1 VEVEMN
7 RFAKIAGKD
16 IELLDVN
23 LQLFAGDDDED
34 FDYDDSDL
42 EDTDADD
49 EDLDEDYDDDSED
62 GDAATEGDES
72 EGDSSGSD
80 GDEATEK
87 AKAKVD
93 AKPKGK
99 DKITH
104 ALIKQK
110 QLNRDLK
117 AKLDLIEKKDR
128 EAEQQNRRKTL
139 ADKLIEKGYD
149 DDEAYSKADEQL
161 ENEAIKSSVR
171 KLEFMTENADILAKY
186 PLAKKNVEKLLK
198 LQKAT
203 GWSVEKICRT
213 EYAVAESAF
222 DNKVKSD
229 QEQRLKN
236 KKRTS
241 TTPAGGQTPIQ
252 SLKLDPEDE
261 RAYQFY
267 SKKHPGVSRKQYVS
281 NLNQASSQKIPHDSW
296 D

>member
-1 VEVEMN
+1 MN
-7 RFAKIAGKD
+7 RFAKKD
-16 IELLDVN
+16 IEMLDMN
-23 LQLFAGDDDED
+23 LQLFADDED

-49 EDLDEDYDDDSED
+49 EDLEEDYEDDSED
-62 GDAATEGDES
+62 GDDATTNEEPEDEA
-72 EGDSSGSD
+72 DPD

-87 AKAKVD
+87 VKAKVD
-93 AKPKGK
+93 AKSKGK

-128 EAEQQNRRKTL
+128 EAEQQNKRKAI

-161 ENEAIKSSVR
+161 ENEAIKSSVK

-186 PLAKKNVEKLLK
+186 PLAKKNVDKLLK

-203 GWSVEKICRT
+203 GWSIEKICRV
-213 EYAVAESAF
+213 EYTVAESAF

-236 KKRTS
+236 KKRPS

-252 SLKLDPEDE
+252 SLKLDQDDE

-267 SKKHPGVSRKQYVS
+267 AKKHPGVSRKQYIS
-281 NLNQASSQKIPHDSW
+281 SLNLASSQKIPHDSW